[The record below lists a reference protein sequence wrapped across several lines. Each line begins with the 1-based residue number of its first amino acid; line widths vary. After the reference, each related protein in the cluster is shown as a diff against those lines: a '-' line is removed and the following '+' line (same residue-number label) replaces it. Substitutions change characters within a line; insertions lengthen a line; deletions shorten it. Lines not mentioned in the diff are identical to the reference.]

1 MFGSI
6 LLGVCVGVITI
17 YWVKLVNHDNTLTIN
32 VTIVSAYLT
41 YFLAEYMDWGIAT
54 NGLVAV
60 ISLGMFMSSFT
71 R

>member
-1 MFGSI
+1 MRFGVALMFGSI

-41 YFLAEYMDWGIAT
+41 YFLAEYLRSIKT
-54 NGLVAV
+54 KKLT
-60 ISLGMFMSSFT
+60 IYFLYS
-71 R
+71 